1 MISVCV
7 VKSCQQ
13 QAACDYLLSL
23 STSKSLQPT
32 IVSVLLDAVSDVADR
47 LRRAAVA
54 DDDDLTSGL
63 PPASQLENIGCLLD
77 CVERVVTSAASH
89 RGASDAL
96 QLQLRRRL
104 SSHLDQSL
112 RHIASAFP
120 LFVYRIWHL
129 GGVIDNCLSPTTT
142 D

>member
-1 MISVCV
+1 
-7 VKSCQQ
+7 
-13 QAACDYLLSL
+13 
-23 STSKSLQPT
+23 
-32 IVSVLLDAVSDVADR
+32 